1 VPNERGFLPR
11 ELKDNRS
18 TVHGLVLAA
27 FLFGGVIGGTVGR
40 FDWGNGFFYDLAVA
54 MNASRSA
61 NSETHTAIIAI
72 DAESLFSGSLSAIP
86 RTLMQPVLAE
96 ALNTLL
102 EARAKAV
109 GFDILLSYSGNRWQP
124 DHDKP
129 LIRALYEGRGRV
141 VLGRSS
147 NSLPAAPFVAA
158 LGFDRESLGAME
170 LLPSSDGIYRLVND
184 RTMLVGG
191 EGVPSLVAATLANA
205 GRDMPSA
212 IALGDGRAAFS
223 LPVYGLSDLL
233 SCADTAPG
241 LLREAFEN
249 RIVFIGSWLDEE
261 DRKRSMTRFVRPDPD
276 PVLPETGPEG
286 CALRPIAV
294 SASDG
299 TLPGV
304 LLHALAAEA
313 VMADRI
319 IRTVDWPY
327 LVLLASLATGLGV
340 FVSLLLSPGYS
351 LPLGGALAALIWGLS
366 CALFTGMIWL
376 PPAAPMIGILSG
388 TLFVFP
394 VRFLNERARRHGIHR
409 AFRQYLAPEMVER
422 ILRDPSQLHLG
433 GEVRELTVLF
443 CDMRGFTAF
452 SERMADRP
460 EELVRILN
468 RLLTVLTEPILK
480 HGGTVDKY
488 MGDAVMAFWNAP
500 ILDPE
505 HARHA
510 VAAALDMLAA
520 VERLNKKIF
529 AGEPHTKAEGEGF
542 RIGIGIHTGAAIVG
556 NMGSEQRF
564 DYTAVG
570 DTVNLA
576 SRLEAQCKTFGAD
589 LIVSEDTIRQTAG
602 RQAAG
607 LAVLELDEV
616 LVRGREARIGIFA
629 VTGGP
634 EKAETAEFIR
644 LRERHARFLE
654 FCRHG
659 ATIKAQQLGLE
670 LTRENPSLG
679 PFYKSKIG
687 GAEAGSGEK
696 SVPIMR

>member
-1 VPNERGFLPR
+1 MPNEEGFLTR
-11 ELKDNRS
+11 KLNDSRIA
-18 TVHGLVLAA
+18 VHRLVLVA
-27 FLFGGVIGGTVGR
+27 FLLGGVIGGAVGR

-61 NSETHTAIIAI
+61 SSETHTAIIAI
-72 DAESLFSGSLSAIP
+72 DAESLSSGSLSAIP

-102 EARAKAV
+102 EAKAEAV
-109 GFDILLSYSGNRWQP
+109 GFDILLSYSGNLWQP
-124 DHDKP
+124 DYDKP
-129 LIRALYEGRGRV
+129 LIRALYEGRGKV

-147 NSLPAAPFVAA
+147 SSLPAAPFVAA
-158 LGFDRESLGAME
+158 LGFDEESLGAME
-170 LLPSSDGIYRLVND
+170 LVPSADGVYRLVRD
-184 RTMLVGG
+184 GTMLEDG
-191 EGVPSLVAATLANA
+191 EEAPSLVAATLANA
-205 GRDMPSA
+205 GREMPA
-212 IALGDGRAAFS
+212 DVVLGDGRAMFS

-249 RIVFIGSWLDEE
+249 RIIFIGSWLDEE
-261 DRKRSMTRFVRPDPD
+261 DRKRSSARFVRPDASPAR
-276 PVLPETGPEG
+276 PAAGMEN
-286 CALRPIAV
+286 CALRRIKV

-299 TLPGV
+299 SIPGV

-319 IRTVDWPY
+319 IRTVGWPY
-327 LVLLASLATGLGV
+327 LVLLASVAAGLSV
-340 FVSLLLSPGYS
+340 FASMSLSPGYS
-351 LPLGGALAALIWGLS
+351 LPLGIVFAALIWALS
-366 CALFTGMIWL
+366 SLLLARMIWL

-388 TLFVFP
+388 TLLVFP

-500 ILDPE
+500 IPDPD
-505 HARHA
+505 HAKHA

-520 VERLNKKIF
+520 VQGVNEELHS
-529 AGEPHTKAEGEGF
+529 GEANPEIGENVF
-542 RIGIGIHTGAAIVG
+542 RVGIGIHTGAAIVG

-564 DYTAVG
+564 DYTVVG

-576 SRLEAQCKTFGAD
+576 SRLETQCKTLGAD
-589 LIVSEDTIRQTAG
+589 IIVSEDTIRRAS
-602 RQAAG
+602 G
-607 LAVLELDEV
+607 LAVLELDEIQ
-616 LVRGREARIGIFA
+616 VRGRKSSTVIFA
-629 VTGGP
+629 VTGGR
-634 EKAETAEFIR
+634 EKAETTEFTR
-644 LRERHARFLE
+644 LRDRHAHFLE
-654 FCRHG
+654 LCRQG
-659 ATIKAQQLGLE
+659 EEGKASQLGFE
-670 LTRENPSLG
+670 LAQENPSLCL
-679 PFYKSKIG
+679 FYKSKIVST
-687 GAEAGSGEK
+687 EADVGEND
-696 SVPIMR
+696 VPTVR

>member
-1 VPNERGFLPR
+1 MPNEEGFLTR
-11 ELKDNRS
+11 KLNDSRIA
-18 TVHGLVLAA
+18 VHRLVLVA
-27 FLFGGVIGGTVGR
+27 FLLGGVIGGAVGR

-61 NSETHTAIIAI
+61 SSETHTAIIAI
-72 DAESLFSGSLSAIP
+72 DAESLSSGSLSAIP

-102 EARAKAV
+102 EAKAEAV

-129 LIRALYEGRGRV
+129 LIRALYEGRGKV

-147 NSLPAAPFVAA
+147 SSLPAAPFVAA
-158 LGFDRESLGAME
+158 LGFDEESLGAME
-170 LLPSSDGIYRLVND
+170 LVPSADGVYRLVRD
-184 RTMLVGG
+184 GTMLEDG
-191 EGVPSLVAATLANA
+191 EEVPGLVAATLANA
-205 GRDMPSA
+205 GREMPA
-212 IALGDGRAAFS
+212 DVVLGDGRAMFS

-249 RIVFIGSWLDEE
+249 RIIFIGSWLDEE
-261 DRKRSMTRFVRPDPD
+261 DRKRSSARFVRPDASPAR
-276 PVLPETGPEG
+276 PAAGPEN
-286 CALRPIAV
+286 CALRPIKV

-299 TLPGV
+299 SIPGV

-319 IRTVDWPY
+319 IRTVGWPY
-327 LVLLASLATGLGV
+327 LVLLASVAAGLSV
-340 FVSLLLSPGYS
+340 FASMSLSPGYS
-351 LPLGGALAALIWGLS
+351 LPLGIVFAALIWALS
-366 CALFTGMIWL
+366 SLLLARMIWL

-388 TLFVFP
+388 TLLVFP
-394 VRFLNERARRHGIHR
+394 MRFLNERARRHGIHR

-433 GEVRELTVLF
+433 GEVRELTVMF

-500 ILDPE
+500 VPDLD
-505 HARHA
+505 HAKHA

-520 VERLNKKIF
+520 VQGVNEELHS
-529 AGEPHTKAEGEGF
+529 GEANPEIGENVF
-542 RIGIGIHTGAAIVG
+542 RVGIGIHTGAAIVG

-564 DYTAVG
+564 DYTVVG

-576 SRLEAQCKTFGAD
+576 SRLETQCKTLGAD
-589 LIVSEDTIRQTAG
+589 IIVSEDTIRQAP
-602 RQAAG
+602 G
-607 LAVLELDEV
+607 LAVLELDEIQ
-616 LVRGREARIGIFA
+616 VRGRKSSTVIFA
-629 VTGGP
+629 VTGGR
-634 EKAETAEFIR
+634 EKAETTEFTR
-644 LRERHARFLE
+644 LRDRHAHFLE
-654 FCRHG
+654 LCRQG
-659 ATIKAQQLGLE
+659 EEGKASQLGLE
-670 LTRENPSLG
+670 LAQENPSLCL
-679 PFYKSKIG
+679 FYKSKIVST
-687 GAEAGSGEK
+687 EADVGEND
-696 SVPIMR
+696 VPTVR